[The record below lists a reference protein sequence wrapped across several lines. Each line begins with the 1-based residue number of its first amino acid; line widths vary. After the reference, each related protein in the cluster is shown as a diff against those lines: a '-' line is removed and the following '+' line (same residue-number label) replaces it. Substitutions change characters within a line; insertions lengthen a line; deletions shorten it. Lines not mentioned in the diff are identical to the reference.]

1 MSHFNFGT
9 YQDSFI
15 FENATKFVF
24 RSEKCFVSGE
34 IFGQPFAMR
43 VNNGM
48 ASVIL
53 PGNDYEKTMDVS
65 HVDRAGITDTC
76 TFAQADWIFRELVSE
91 WSFHPKVLIPV
102 YPFSLPLTEYSDLD
116 FPSVF

>member
-1 MSHFNFGT
+1 MSHSNFGT

-43 VNNGM
+43 VNDGI

-53 PGNDYEKTMDVS
+53 PGNDYEKEMDVS
-65 HVDRAGITDTC
+65 KVDNAGITDTC
-76 TFAQADWIFRELVSE
+76 TFAQADWIFRQLVSE
-91 WSFHPKVLIPV
+91 WSFQPQVLIPV
-102 YPFSLPLTEYSDLD
+102 YPFSVPVIKRS
-116 FPSVF
+116 